1 MRSIGYMISLGW
13 LVFAD
18 VIGPGAF
25 VTIKPI
31 PIDRL
36 REYCEINHADRNKS
50 FREEFV
56 VSIKMFS

>member
-1 MRSIGYMISLGW
+1 MISLGW